1 MDRSCVRVVWSFGG
15 GGDAR
20 ARWRRGGKEANLAR
34 CDTAPFLFVFFGC
47 ARPPLHTVDAAD
59 ATAATAR
66 RHHTATDDEAA
77 ERATEDPPTA
87 RFESYLLED
96 GRRVA
101 PEPAGG
107 RRARVGLEAA
117 VRVADGR
124 ASHDALAELDD
135 VLALELGKQ
144 PLEGQSRDNRETIER
159 QSRDNREIIER

>member
-1 MDRSCVRVVWSFGG
+1 M
-15 GGDAR
+15 
-20 ARWRRGGKEANLAR
+20 
-34 CDTAPFLFVFFGC
+34 
-47 ARPPLHTVDAAD
+47 
-59 ATAATAR
+59 
-66 RHHTATDDEAA
+66 
-77 ERATEDPPTA
+77 EDPPTVKS
-87 RFESYLLED
+87 ESYLLED

-159 QSRDNREIIER
+159 QSRDNRVTIERQSRDNRETIKRQSRYNRETIKR